1 VNSPLKQKVVLYF
14 HPSVTEQPFTYYLIK
29 DYNLMINILKANI
42 NPRKEGRA
50 VVEVSGE
57 KKDFQAALDFLQ
69 SRGVKVF
76 PLEQEIV
83 WLEERCTHC
92 GACSVICP
100 AGALVLERPEMTVRF
115 YNDKCIVCEHC
126 IKACP
131 SRAMEARY

>member
-1 VNSPLKQKVVLYF
+1 MKQKMVLYF
-14 HPSVTEQPFTYYLIK
+14 PSTTTEQPFTYYLIK

-50 VVEVSGE
+50 VVEISGD
-57 KKDFQAALDFLQ
+57 KKDYLAGLEYLQ
-69 SRGVKVF
+69 SRGVKIF

-83 WLEERCTHC
+83 WQEDRCTHC
-92 GACSVICP
+92 GACVVICP
-100 AGALVLERPEMTVRF
+100 AGALVLERPEMEVKF
-115 YNDKCIVCEHC
+115 LGEKCIVCEHC